1 MASFYYSVNLSFI
14 LADLFAEYGVVSA
27 TIVRDTDKQSK
38 GFAFIELANR
48 QDADLA
54 IDEMDGFYLDN
65 SRKLVVKLSV
75 SVHSSTYIQHAL
87 LTVISLFTT
96 DTKWSGRGA
105 SPTPFKRLGVSSC
118 WWSRVPAG
126 RCRNGRASTGA

>member
-1 MASFYYSVNLSFI
+1 M
-14 LADLFAEYGVVSA
+14 VSA

-75 SVHSSTYIQHAL
+75 SAHSSTYTYHSL
-87 LTVISLFTT
+87 LTVLSLLST
-96 DTKWSGRGA
+96 DTKWSGRST
-105 SPTPFKRLGVSSC
+105 SPIPSKRLRFCSC
-118 WWSRVPAG
+118 WWSRVLFTAG
-126 RCRNGRASTGA
+126 RYRNGRASAGARAESME